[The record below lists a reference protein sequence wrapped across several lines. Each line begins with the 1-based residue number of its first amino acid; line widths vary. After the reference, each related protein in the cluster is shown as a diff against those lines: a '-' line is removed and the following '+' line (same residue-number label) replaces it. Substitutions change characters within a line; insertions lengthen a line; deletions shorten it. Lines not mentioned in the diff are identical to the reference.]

1 MEAEIMKKKFLGIIL
16 VVVCVFPF
24 LSTWNVSSANGIDDF
39 IVRYNQ
45 AAANE
50 YKKELYL
57 TKKVYSPKDRSTYI
71 VVGEN
76 EYILKLNNDASI
88 VETVFKNGALSFNF
102 VDVSRFILM
111 GMGCSNM
118 LLAANSL
125 NRLLDDL
132 NSKFG
137 MSGGMGIDSFNDTGI
152 KSNFFLSLSQDFDIT
167 NISAGQTFSFQVIK
181 RGL

>member
-1 MEAEIMKKKFLGIIL
+1 MKKKFLGIIL

-50 YKKELYL
+50 YKKELFL

-76 EYILKLNNDASI
+76 KYILKLNDDASI
-88 VETVFKNGALSFNF
+88 IETVFKDGALFSFA
-102 VDVSRFILM
+102 DVSRFILM

-125 NRLLDDL
+125 NRLLDDV
-132 NSKFG
+132 NSNSG

-152 KSNFFLSLSQDFDIT
+152 KSNFFLSLRQQFNIA

-181 RGL
+181 RAL